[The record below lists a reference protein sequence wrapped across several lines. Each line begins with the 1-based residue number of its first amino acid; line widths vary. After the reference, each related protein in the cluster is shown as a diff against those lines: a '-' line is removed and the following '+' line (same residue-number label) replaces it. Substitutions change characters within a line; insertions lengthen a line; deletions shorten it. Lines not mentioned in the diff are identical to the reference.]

1 MFIKEGLLLKWLVQY
16 IFEGISEEMCILAQ
30 FGRATS
36 IDEAFNIVI
45 FLLFLLKPQLMSVFK
60 KSVILSN

>member
-1 MFIKEGLLLKWLVQY
+1 MFIKEGLLLKWLAQY
-16 IFEGISEEMCILAQ
+16 IFEGISEDMCILAQ